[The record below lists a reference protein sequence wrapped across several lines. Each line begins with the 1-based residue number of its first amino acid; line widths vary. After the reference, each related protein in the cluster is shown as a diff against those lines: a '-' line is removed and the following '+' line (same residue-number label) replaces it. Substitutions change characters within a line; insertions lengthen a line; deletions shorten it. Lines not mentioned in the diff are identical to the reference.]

1 MKQFVVR
8 RIEARIEKIKIR
20 RILFFESEKRYMP
33 NCWHI
38 IIIIIILL
46 LFYAKLRIL
55 FLKIYRD
62 VLLDFLRLLLR
73 IGKILV
79 YHIIERTERCLTQQK
94 SKSIDSEPR

>member
-38 IIIIIILL
+38 IIIIILL

-62 VLLDFLRLLLR
+62 VLLDFLRLLF
-73 IGKILV
+73 
-79 YHIIERTERCLTQQK
+79 TEELGRFLFVT
-94 SKSIDSEPR
+94 SLSELNDV

>member
-38 IIIIIILL
+38 IIIIILL

-73 IGKILV
+73 IEKILV
-79 YHIIERTERCLTQQK
+79 CH
-94 SKSIDSEPR
+94 SELNDV

>member
-38 IIIIIILL
+38 IIIIILL
-46 LFYAKLRIL
+46 LFYTKLRIL

-79 YHIIERTERCLTQQK
+79 CHIIERTERCLTQQK

>member
-20 RILFFESEKRYMP
+20 RILFFESGKRYMP
-33 NCWHI
+33 NCWH

-79 YHIIERTERCLTQQK
+79 CHIIERTERCLMQQK

>member
-38 IIIIIILL
+38 IIIIILL
-46 LFYAKLRIL
+46 LFYTKLRIL

-62 VLLDFLRLLLR
+62 VLLDFF
-73 IGKILV
+73 KTFV
-79 YHIIERTERCLTQQK
+79 KNWEDSCL
-94 SKSIDSEPR
+94 SHH

>member
-20 RILFFESEKRYMP
+20 RILFFESERRYMP
-33 NCWHI
+33 NCWD

-79 YHIIERTERCLTQQK
+79 CHIIERTERCLMKQK

>member
-33 NCWHI
+33 NCWS
-38 IIIIIILL
+38 IIIIILL

-79 YHIIERTERCLTQQK
+79 CHIIERTERCLMQQK

>member
-20 RILFFESEKRYMP
+20 RILFFESERRYMP
-33 NCWHI
+33 NCWD

-79 YHIIERTERCLTQQK
+79 CHIIERTERCLMQQK
-94 SKSIDSEPR
+94 SKSIDFEPR

>member
-38 IIIIIILL
+38 IITIILL

-79 YHIIERTERCLTQQK
+79 CHIIERTERCLMQQK
-94 SKSIDSEPR
+94 SKSIDSKPR

>member
-38 IIIIIILL
+38 IITIILL

-62 VLLDFLRLLLR
+62 VLLDFLRLLF
-73 IGKILV
+73 
-79 YHIIERTERCLTQQK
+79 TEELGRFLFVT
-94 SKSIDSEPR
+94 SLSELNDV